1 MRLVF
6 IVLSFLCSSVVG
18 AAQYQSHQL
27 DANRLQI
34 QTDKGQL
41 SLTFYQSD
49 VVEAFYQPDG
59 VKQLPSFS
67 ISQQPAAVNLRL
79 SEATD
84 SLTVASAGLTVKIN
98 KAPLQ
103 LSYYR
108 GDTLLLAE
116 EQGYV
121 KQNEQHGFR
130 FALSDNEKLLG
141 GGQRVLGM
149 DRRGHKFPLYNK
161 AHYGYSTQSSQMY
174 FSLPAVMSSN
184 KYLLLFD
191 NSAKGEA
198 DLGHTEPDIMQ
209 FSAEGGRSSYVVVA
223 GDSYPALIDN
233 YTALTG
239 RQPLPARWTLGNYA
253 SRFGYRNEAE
263 ARAVVQKFRQ
273 LKLPLDALV
282 LDLYWFGPD
291 IQGHMGNLAWDTNA
305 FSQPE
310 KMLADLTADGIN
322 TILVTEPFV
331 LTSSKRWQEAVAA
344 GAMAPG
350 LDGKPKTFD
359 FYFGNT
365 GLVDVFNPKAQDWFW
380 QIYKDLAKQGVAGVW
395 GDLGEPEVHPDDTV
409 HAIGMANEV
418 HNAYGHQWADM
429 VYSGMRR
436 DFPLQR
442 PFIMMRAG
450 APGSQRFGMVPWTG
464 DVERSWGGLKP
475 QVELALSM
483 GLFGFGYIHSDLG
496 GFAGGEQF
504 DKELYIRWLQYGV
517 FQPVYRPHAQEH
529 IAPEMVFHDSDT
541 IETLRPWLNLR
552 YQLLPYNYTLAYQN
566 SQSGIPLMRPLFFY
580 KDSFADETNH
590 ALMDEKNSYFWGDA
604 FLVAPVTEPGVTSW
618 PVQLPGGVWFDY
630 FNGQRYEGSSK
641 VDVPVSINTIPVL
654 VKAGSFVPM
663 AELVQSTRD
672 YSSKKLTLH
681 YYADQSVACAKGEMY
696 EDDGKTPDAI
706 AKGEFELLNFYYLQD
721 DDTQK
726 FELRRSGDYAG
737 KPDSRELTL
746 VVHNQSATP
755 KHISVDGRYVQLVP
769 QPARFNR
776 MQNVAWYDKA
786 TKQLKVKINW
796 QADKVR
802 LTIR

>member
-1 MRLVF
+1 MLAHFPTLQADLLTAALEVF
-6 IVLSFLCSSVVG
+6 FDLRAVDALKKKPSTSEL
-18 AAQYQSHQL
+18 L
-27 DANRLQI
+27 DWL
-34 QTDKGQL
+34 K
-41 SLTFYQSD
+41 
-49 VVEAFYQPDG
+49 
-59 VKQLPSFS
+59 
-67 ISQQPAAVNLRL
+67 
-79 SEATD
+79 
-84 SLTVASAGLTVKIN
+84 
-98 KAPLQ
+98 
-103 LSYYR
+103 
-108 GDTLLLAE
+108 LLLAE
-116 EQGYV
+116 QQGYFR
-121 KQNEQHGFR
+121 EDGQHGFR
-130 FALSDNEKLLG
+130 FALSKDEKLLG

-198 DLGHTEPDIMQ
+198 DLGASNADMMQ

-223 GDSYPALIDN
+223 GDTYPALINN

-253 SRFGYRNEAE
+253 SRFGYRSEAE
-263 ARAVVQKFRQ
+263 ARAVVQKFRD

-291 IQGHMGNLAWDTNA
+291 IKGHMGNLAWDNNA
-305 FSQPE
+305 FPQPE
-310 KMLADLTADGIN
+310 QMLADLSADGVN

-331 LTSSKRWQEAVAA
+331 LTSSKRWQEAVDA
-344 GAMAPG
+344 GAIAPG

-365 GLVDVFNPKAQDWFW
+365 GLIDVFKPEAQQWFW
-380 QIYKDLAKQGVAGVW
+380 QIYKGLAEQGVAGVW

-409 HAIGMANEV
+409 HAIGVANEV
-418 HNAYGHQWADM
+418 HNAFGHQWADM

-436 DFPLQR
+436 DFPEQR
-442 PFIMMRAG
+442 PVIMMRAG

-529 IAPEMVFHDSDT
+529 IAPEMVFHDSHT

-566 SQSGIPLMRPLFFY
+566 SLTGMPLMRPLFLA
-580 KDSFADETNH
+580 KDNFADETNH
-590 ALMDEKNSYFWGDA
+590 ILMDEKNSYLWGDA
-604 FLVAPVTEPGVTSW
+604 FLVAPVTEPGVNTW

-630 FNGQRYEGSSK
+630 FSGQRYQGTDK
-641 VDVPVSINTIPVL
+641 VEVPVTLNTIPVL

-681 YYADQSVACAKGEMY
+681 YYADASIDCAKGEMY

-706 AKGEFELLNFYYLQD
+706 AKGEFELLNFYYLKQD
-721 DDTQK
+721 GEQK
-726 FELRRSGDYAG
+726 IELRRSGDYAG

-755 KHISVDGRYVQLVP
+755 NHISVDGRYIQLVP
-769 QPARFNR
+769 QHARFNR

-786 TKQLKVKINW
+786 ARQLKVKINW
-796 QADKVR
+796 QADKQQI
-802 LTIR
+802 LIR

>member
-1 MRLVF
+1 MKLVF
-6 IVLSFLCSSVVG
+6 AFITLWCAFYSA
-18 AAQYQSHQL
+18 AAQYQAHQL
-27 DANRLQI
+27 DGNSLQI
-34 QTDKGQL
+34 ETDAGRL
-41 SLTFYQSD
+41 SLTFYQND
-49 VVEAFYQPDG
+49 VVEAFYQPQG

-67 ISQQPAAVNLRL
+67 ISQPP
-79 SEATD
+79 E
-84 SLTVASAGLTVKIN
+84 TVALQLNEAAENLTLESAGLTVKIN

-108 GDTLLLAE
+108 GDKLLLAE

-121 KQNEQHGFR
+121 PQSDLPQSGHHGFR
-130 FALSDNEKLLG
+130 FALSKHEKLLG

-161 AHYGYSTQSSQMY
+161 AHYGYSTESSQMY

-191 NSAKGEA
+191 NSAKGAA
-198 DLGHTEPDIMQ
+198 DLGHSEPNIMQ

-223 GDSYPALIDN
+223 GDSYPALINN

-253 SRFGYRNEAE
+253 SRFGYRTEAE

-291 IQGHMGNLAWDTNA
+291 IQGHMGNLAWDNNA
-305 FSQPE
+305 FPQAE

-344 GAMAPG
+344 GAIAPG
-350 LDGKPKTFD
+350 LDSKPKTFD

-365 GLVDVFNPKAQDWFW
+365 GLIDVFNPKAQQWFW
-380 QIYKDLAKQGVAGVW
+380 QIYKGLAEQGVAGVW
-395 GDLGEPEVHPDDTV
+395 GDLGEPEVHPEDTV

-436 DFPLQR
+436 DFPEQR

-529 IAPEMVFHDSDT
+529 IAPEMVFHDADT

-552 YQLLPYNYTLAYQN
+552 YQLLPYNYTLAYHN
-566 SQSGIPLMRPLFFY
+566 SQSGMPLMRPLFFE
-580 KDSFADETNH
+580 DEQNP
-590 ALMDEKNSYFWGDA
+590 ALIDEKNSYLWGDA

-630 FNGQRYEGSSK
+630 FSGQRFQGVRVVEIPLTLDS
-641 VDVPVSINTIPVL
+641 IPVL

-663 AELVQSTRD
+663 TELVQSTRD
-672 YSSKKLTLH
+672 YSSQKLTLH
-681 YYADQSVACAKGEMY
+681 YYADSSVACAKGEMY

-706 AKGEFELLNFYYLQD
+706 AKAEFELLNFYYLHD
-721 DDTQK
+721 NGTQK

-755 KHISVDGRYVQLVP
+755 SHISVDGRYVQLVP
-769 QPARFNR
+769 QKARFNR

-786 TKQLKVKINW
+786 AKQLKVKINW
-796 QADKVR
+796 QADNTQLSIK
-802 LTIR
+802 